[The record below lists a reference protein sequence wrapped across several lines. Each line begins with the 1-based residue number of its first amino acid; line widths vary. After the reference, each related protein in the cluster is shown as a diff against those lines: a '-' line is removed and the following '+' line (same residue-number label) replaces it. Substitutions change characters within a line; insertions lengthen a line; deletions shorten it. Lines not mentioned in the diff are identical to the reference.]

1 MEPDG
6 VLGQIGS
13 RLYTVLR
20 RVEVNGFKVSGDSRD
35 RECDSS
41 ARMLRQFTVTLCGSL
56 R

>member
-6 VLGQIGS
+6 VLAQIGS
-13 RLYTVLR
+13 QLYTVLR
-20 RVEVNGFKVSGDSRD
+20 RVEGNGFKVSGDSRD

-41 ARMLRQFTVTLCGSL
+41 ARILRQLTGTLCGSL